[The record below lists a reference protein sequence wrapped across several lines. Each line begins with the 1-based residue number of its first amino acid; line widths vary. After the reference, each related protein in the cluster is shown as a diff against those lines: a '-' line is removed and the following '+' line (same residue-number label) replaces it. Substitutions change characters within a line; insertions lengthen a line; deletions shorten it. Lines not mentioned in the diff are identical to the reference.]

1 MGGKTNN
8 TVVQVK
14 VCHMSFERK
23 RGFMTRAGV

>member
-14 VCHMSFERK
+14 VCTFFESK
-23 RGFMTRAGV
+23 RTFMARAGV

>member
-14 VCHMSFERK
+14 ACHMFFERK
-23 RGFMTRAGV
+23 RAFMTRAGV